1 MSNDYGINISPP
13 NTNAQTT
20 SPSGLLLNSSYPF
33 YKIDTQNKNGFRT
46 TFINFL
52 TDPPEPAV
60 GSTAYKFTV
69 VYFYPHNYKYITAI
83 QALFYAKVPP
93 TGTAFTQNYFF
104 DSGTIAAHTAFDGV
118 DFFCY
123 ADATNIYFVIR
134 KYRDTASGGLANN
147 LSGAFY
153 QITVYNPVE
162 DVGV

>member
-1 MSNDYGINISPP
+1 MSQDYGINISPP
-13 NTNAQTT
+13 GVNATT
-20 SPSGLLLNSSYPF
+20 AGANQLLMNSNYPF

-52 TDPPEPAV
+52 TDPPEPPS
-60 GSTAYKFTV
+60 GSAAYQFTV
-69 VYFYPHNYKYITAI
+69 VYSYPHNYKYITAI
-83 QALFYAKVPP
+83 QALFYAKVAP
-93 TGTAFTQNYFF
+93 TGTGFTQKYFF
-104 DSGTIAAHTAFDGV
+104 DTGTIASHTAFDGC

-134 KYRDTASGGLANN
+134 KYRDTANGGLANN

-162 DVGV
+162 DVGA